1 MSVLS
6 MGQEAGVLIAV
17 SGATVRPQTPAKCLS
32 AYLQL
37 TERACWK

>member
-17 SGATVRPQTPAKCLS
+17 SGATVRPQTPAKVPECLS
-32 AYLQL
+32 DS
-37 TERACWK
+37 